1 VPTTWSI
8 GMARTLTRAEVREV
22 DRLAI
27 EEYGLPGILL
37 MENAGAGAAR
47 LLESLQIEGP
57 VAIACGPGNNGGDG
71 FVIARHL
78 DAAGH
83 AVRLVL
89 ACEPDRYRGD
99 AAVNLRV
106 AERSGLTIE
115 ILADAGLTAWERALS
130 AAAWVVDALLGTGA
144 VGPPRGSVAAAIAAV
159 TAARGAGARVL
170 AVDLPSGLDC
180 DTGTAPGA
188 CVRADVTATFVAAKA
203 GFDRPGAAAL
213 TGAVHVL
220 GIGVPRDLL
229 ARFGLTPTRGPGTS
243 SPARP

>member
-1 VPTTWSI
+1 
-8 GMARTLTRAEVREV
+8 MARTLTRAEVREV

-37 MENAGAGAAR
+37 MENAGANVAR
-47 LLESLQIEGP
+47 LLESLRIDGP

-83 AVRLVL
+83 AVRLLL
-89 ACEPDRYRGD
+89 ACAADRCHGD

-106 AERSGLTIE
+106 AERSGLPMDM
-115 ILADAGLTAWERALS
+115 LAAADHAAWDRALRR
-130 AAAWVVDALLGTGA
+130 AVWVIDALLGTGA
-144 VGPPRGSVAAAIAAV
+144 VGPPRGSVATAIAAID
-159 TAARGAGARVL
+159 AARGAGARVL

-180 DTGTAPGA
+180 DTGTVPGA
-188 CVRADVTATFVAAKA
+188 CVRADDTATFVAAKA
-203 GFDRPGAAAL
+203 GFERAGAAAY

-220 GIGVPRDLL
+220 GIGAPRGLL
-229 ARFGLTPTRGPGTS
+229 ARFGLTPTLGPGTS
-243 SPARP
+243 SRAHP